1 MDMNAPKT
9 LPKEIAR
16 TNNGPLVFVVQNP
29 HRWDHE
35 RQKFVPK
42 HDIETANVFG
52 DVVELLSPTAS
63 PFNFP
68 TVREELHH
76 KLKHY
81 RDGDFILLV
90 GNPALIGAVT
100 AIAASYN
107 DGRCAVLQWS
117 GKDQRYTPIDMLDL
131 GARDN

>member
-1 MDMNAPKT
+1 MSQPTKPPT
-9 LPKEIAR
+9 EIKR

-35 RQKFVPK
+35 KQKFVPK
-42 HDIETANVFG
+42 HDIDTAHVFG
-52 DVVELLSPTAS
+52 DVVEVLSPTAS

-68 TVREELHH
+68 TVRDELHF

-117 GKDQRYTPIDMLDL
+117 GKDQRYTPIDMPGL
-131 GARDN
+131 GARAN